1 MTSTPKHSARRHPLR
16 ILLVCVLLALVV
28 ALAALLTLFQG
39 ELRTLMTVEKQRE
52 YPLYT
57 MNYLGDYG
65 FDKYLAEGSASDAEL
80 IAFVTRTLLKGI
92 PLPFSIP
99 DLGCSTFNAVTPEG
113 EAIFGRN
120 FDLSYSP
127 ALLVRTQPKNG
138 YASLSMVNMGFLG
151 YGEGKLP
158 DSLLS
163 SFILLAAPYAPLD
176 GVNEKGVSI
185 GVLLIPTEPTAQE
198 TGKTP
203 ISTTAAVRL
212 VLDKAAS
219 VDEAIDLLSR
229 YDMHASAGSSYHFQ
243 IADAQGHSAVVEFE
257 GDVMSVV
264 RADTPYQACTNF
276 LQTPAYYGQ
285 GKGLERYD
293 LLVQTL
299 AEKGGVLT
307 MEEGMA
313 LLSAVSQPFE
323 DVTSDSDTQW
333 SVMYNNAT
341 GEAVVCAGRDY
352 ENPYFTSL

>member
-1 MTSTPKHSARRHPLR
+1 MTSAVKTRRHPVRNAL
-16 ILLVCVLLALVV
+16 IIALVALLALACG
-28 ALAALLTLFQG
+28 ALALFQG
-39 ELRTLMTVEKQRE
+39 ELRTLMTVQKEHD

-57 MNYLGDYG
+57 MTYKGDYN
-65 FDKYLAEGSASDAEL
+65 FDEYLKQGSSSDAEL
-80 IAFVTRTLLKGI
+80 IAFVTKTLLKGI

-127 ALLVRTQPKNG
+127 ALMVRTEPKDA

-151 YGEGKLP
+151 YGEGKMP

-185 GVLLIPTEPTAQE
+185 GVLLIPSEPTAQQ
-198 TGKTP
+198 TGRTP

-212 VLDKAAS
+212 VLDHAAS
-219 VDEAIDLLSR
+219 VDEAIALLEE

-243 IADAQGHSAVVEFE
+243 IADAQGHSAVVEYE
-257 GDVMSVV
+257 GDVMSVI

-285 GKGLERYD
+285 GKGQERYD
-293 LLVQTL
+293 VLVETL
-299 AEKGGVLT
+299 NEKDGVLT
-307 MEEGMA
+307 WQEGMD
-313 LLSAVSQPFE
+313 LLRAVNQPFE
-323 DVTSDSDTQW
+323 DVESDSDTQW
-333 SVMYNNAT
+333 SVLYNNQT
-341 GEAVVCAGRDY
+341 REAAVSVGRDY
-352 ENPYFTSL
+352 ENLYHTSLGK

>member
-16 ILLVCVLLALVV
+16 ILLVCVLLSLVV
-28 ALAALLTLFQG
+28 ALAALVTLFQG

-80 IAFVTRTLLKGI
+80 ISFVTRTLLKGI

-127 ALLVRTQPKNG
+127 ALLVRTQPKDG

-203 ISTTAAVRL
+203 TSTTGRGAAG
-212 VLDKAAS
+212 A
-219 VDEAIDLLSR
+219 
-229 YDMHASAGSSYHFQ
+229 
-243 IADAQGHSAVVEFE
+243 
-257 GDVMSVV
+257 
-264 RADTPYQACTNF
+264 
-276 LQTPAYYGQ
+276 GQ
-285 GKGLERYD
+285 GRERGRGD
-293 LLVQTL
+293 RPAL
-299 AEKGGVLT
+299 ALRHARLGGQQLPLPDR
-307 MEEGMA
+307 GRA
-313 LLSAVSQPFE
+313 GPFRPSSNSRA
-323 DVTSDSDTQW
+323 TS
-333 SVMYNNAT
+333 
-341 GEAVVCAGRDY
+341 
-352 ENPYFTSL
+352 

>member
-1 MTSTPKHSARRHPLR
+1 MTSTATKPRRRPLR
-16 ILLVCVLLALVV
+16 ILLICILLALSL
-28 ALAALLTLFQG
+28 ALTALLALFQG
-39 ELRTLMTVEKQRE
+39 ELRTLTTLQKQRD

-57 MNYLGDYG
+57 MDYQADYG

-80 IAFVTRTLLKGI
+80 IAFVTRTLLKGV

-99 DLGCSTFNAVTPEG
+99 DLGCSTFSAVTPEG

-127 ALLVRTQPKNG
+127 ALLVRTQPKDG

-176 GVNEKGVSI
+176 GVNEKGLCV

-212 VLDKAAS
+212 LLDKAAS

-243 IADAQGHSAVVEFE
+243 IADAQGRSAVVEFE
-257 GDVMSVV
+257 GNVMSVV
-264 RADTPYQACTNF
+264 TADTPYQACTNF
-276 LQTPAYYGQ
+276 LQTPAYYGV
-285 GKGLERYD
+285 GKGQERYD
-293 LLVQTL
+293 LLVKTL
-299 AEKGGVLT
+299 EDKGGVLT
-307 MEEGMA
+307 MDEGMA
-313 LLSAVSQPFE
+313 LLEAVSQPFE
-323 DVTSDSDTQW
+323 GVTSDSDTQW
-333 SVMYNNAT
+333 SVLYNNAT

-352 ENPYFTSL
+352 ENPYIAAL